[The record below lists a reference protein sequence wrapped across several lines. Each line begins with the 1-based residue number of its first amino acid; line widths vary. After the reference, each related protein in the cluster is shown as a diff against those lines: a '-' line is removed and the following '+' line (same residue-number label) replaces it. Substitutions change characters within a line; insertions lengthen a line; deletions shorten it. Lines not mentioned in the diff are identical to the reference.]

1 MQRVEVLHQLRC
13 GRPRG
18 RRELAASADG
28 RMQRGALGGGRPRLA
43 VDDLSERALIAGRVR
58 KRGVPHE
65 ARENAAG
72 GPHVDGSAVALVCED
87 WRQKTADQMHAEARS
102 RRGTREMLV
111 LLSKVDNNGA
121 PKTFDD
127 PSPEPEGR
135 KSSKIWRHRSTPP
148 VVMSTPTQKRA
159 MMSPSRAA
167 KEAAAQREKE
177 MKAWISGDP
186 WSRDARGLF

>member
-1 MQRVEVLHQLRC
+1 M
-13 GRPRG
+13 
-18 RRELAASADG
+18 LA
-28 RMQRGALGGGRPRLA
+28 LA
-43 VDDLSERALIAGRVR
+43 
-58 KRGVPHE
+58 
-65 ARENAAG
+65 
-72 GPHVDGSAVALVCED
+72 
-87 WRQKTADQMHAEARS
+87 
-102 RRGTREMLV
+102 
-111 LLSKVDNNGA
+111 SKVDNNGA

-186 WSRDARGLF
+186 WSRDARGLL

>member
-1 MQRVEVLHQLRC
+1 MPPLEGGYPVTR
-13 GRPRG
+13 
-18 RRELAASADG
+18 AASWTPEYG
-28 RMQRGALGGGRPRLA
+28 GA
-43 VDDLSERALIAGRVR
+43 RVIP
-58 KRGVPHE
+58 GVGVTPSVT
-65 ARENAAG
+65 R
-72 GPHVDGSAVALVCED
+72 SATPGTPGQQSKD
-87 WRQKTADQMHAEARS
+87 WRQKTADQIHAEARS
-102 RRGTREMLV
+102 RRGTREMLALV
-111 LLSKVDNNGA
+111 SKVDNDAA

-186 WSRDARGLF
+186 WSRDARGLL